1 MENTLRRMHYSFRE
15 TLVATT
21 HATTPTI
28 IHRRGHTANRAHI
41 QYTGKTRASLG
52 WVLGNKELSLVTVG
66 LQRKTKNYHLVGK
79 LVESGLLGS
88 ANFLLRNL
96 LISTSSSA
104 SASALHVTPGNTIQG
119 RLRSELN
126 TSALR
131 FGLLASISRFFTAT
145 PHTGR
150 NFPWSPWAVDNFT
163 NKSHLP
169 YAHTY
174 IHTGHTDAQSGHKN
188 TENRPYEGGVF
199 GGDTDCLHFSSP
211 QHRTHRRGRSVD
223 TFRIFVAVVRIL
235 ADEKPRPNFPP
246 MLHSHPF
253 IHSMERWWNL
263 KHPQQ
268 SSGKKIQVGH
278 YIFPVFFH
286 NEIF

>member
-1 MENTLRRMHYSFRE
+1 MGTPQIAHTYNTREKQGLHWVGFWGTRNFRSLPSVCSEKPKITTWSENWLNSACLR
-15 TLVATT
+15 
-21 HATTPTI
+21 
-28 IHRRGHTANRAHI
+28 
-41 QYTGKTRASLG
+41 
-52 WVLGNKELSLVTVG
+52 
-66 LQRKTKNYHLVGK
+66 
-79 LVESGLLGS
+79 S
-88 ANFLLRNL
+88 ADFLLRNL

-163 NKSHLP
+163 NKLHLP
-169 YAHTY
+169 YAQTY

-211 QHRTHRRGRSVD
+211 QHRPHRRGRSVD

-278 YIFPVFFH
+278 YIFPVFFFTTKFPDDLRAFSGAH
-286 NEIF
+286 WFEGFFPFF